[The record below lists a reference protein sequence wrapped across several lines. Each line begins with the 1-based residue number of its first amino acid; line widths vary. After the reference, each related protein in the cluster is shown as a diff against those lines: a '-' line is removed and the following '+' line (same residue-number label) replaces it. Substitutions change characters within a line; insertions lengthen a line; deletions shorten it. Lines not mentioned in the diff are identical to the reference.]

1 MLLTIFVLVPC
12 IHQPFFVFAS
22 FRARCDN
29 IEATLKETILVH
41 KTNTV
46 ARDDAEK
53 NGLQELEE
61 SNDRRLSDELSRY
74 EKLQREMSSTQE
86 SLDDLLSKQKIEYE
100 HHIQEIQ
107 YNAETEI
114 KKLLQL
120 QQQLQQEA
128 AETDKIFREVLDQQE
143 EEYEM
148 ELVKLKAQQI
158 EQLQAQNAKTQ
169 EVKGLMLSLNSKKN
183 QLVRQNEELRSKA
196 TFSEDIF
203 RREMEMRRKM
213 QVS

>member
-1 MLLTIFVLVPC
+1 
-12 IHQPFFVFAS
+12 
-22 FRARCDN
+22 
-29 IEATLKETILVH
+29 
-41 KTNTV
+41 
-46 ARDDAEK
+46 
-53 NGLQELEE
+53 
-61 SNDRRLSDELSRY
+61 
-74 EKLQREMSSTQE
+74 MSSTQE

-100 HHIQEIQ
+100 HQIQDIQ
-107 YNAETEI
+107 YNADTETS
-114 KKLLQL
+114 KLRTNL
-120 QQQLQQEA
+120 QQLQQEA

-148 ELVKLKAQQI
+148 ELVKLKAHQI

-169 EVKGLMLSLNSKKN
+169 EAKSLMLSLNSKKD

-196 TFSEDIF
+196 TLSEDTF